1 MESTFIFPLLFSMI
15 PVFILGVIISLIVYA
30 VKKKQLVSTEVAF
43 TPHFILKIYVYFMI
57 LASIV
62 VFVAGASFLLNGLFA
77 KQVGDAF
84 SYRPEYV
91 NVPVE
96 LDATGN
102 PKYVEPTYAIPPQAM
117 QRDLIRGLTMVSFG
131 LVILIIHILVAH
143 SVESAE
149 ERKRSPLYRIY
160 IVLGLSI
167 FTIGSLISI
176 PVGIYKTLSFYLISQ
191 PENLDPYQRLVPGES
206 LSSAIAYLP
215 FWVYF
220 IWALYKLQKTQ
231 HRLVANASVKPKGKK

>member
-1 MESTFIFPLLFSMI
+1 MI

-30 VKKKQLVSTEVAF
+30 VKKKQLTGSEVSF
-43 TPHFILKIYVYFMI
+43 TPHFILKIYMYFMI

-77 KQVGDAF
+77 KQVSESF

-96 LDATGN
+96 LDANGN
-102 PKYVEPTYAIPPQAM
+102 PKNVQPTYAIPPQSM
-117 QRDLIRGLTMVSFG
+117 ERDLIRGMTMVGFG

-143 SVESAE
+143 SVENEE
-149 ERKRSPLYRIY
+149 ERKRSPLYRMYVVI
-160 IVLGLSI
+160 GLSI
-167 FTIGSLISI
+167 FTVGSLVSI
-176 PVGIYKTLSFYLISQ
+176 PVGIYQTLSYFLITQ
-191 PENLDPYQRLVPGES
+191 PDTLDPYQRLVPGES

-215 FWVYF
+215 FWMYF
-220 IWALYKLQKTQ
+220 IWALYKLQKDHTV
-231 HRLVANASVKPKGKK
+231 LAVKPAIKLKAKSKK

>member
-1 MESTFIFPLLFSMI
+1 MI
-15 PVFILGVIISLIVYA
+15 PVFILGIIISLIVYA
-30 VKKKQLVSTEVAF
+30 VKKKQLVNTEVAF
-43 TPHFILKIYVYFMI
+43 TPRFILKIYVYFMM

-91 NVPVE
+91 NVVPE
-96 LDATGN
+96 LDASGN

-117 QRDLIRGLTMVSFG
+117 QRDLIRGITMVSFG
-131 LVILIIHILVAH
+131 LVILIVHILVAH
-143 SVESAE
+143 SVESEE

-176 PVGIYKTLSFYLISQ
+176 PVGIYKTLSYYLISQ
-191 PENLDPYQRLVPGES
+191 PDSLDPYQRLVPGES

-215 FWVYF
+215 FWIYF
-220 IWALYKLQKTQ
+220 IFALYKLQKE
-231 HRLVANASVKPKGKK
+231 HKALAAKPAVKAKGKK

>member
-1 MESTFIFPLLFSMI
+1 MI

-30 VKKKQLVSTEVAF
+30 VKKKQLVNTEVAF

-77 KQVGDAF
+77 KQVSESF

-96 LDATGN
+96 LDANGN
-102 PKYVEPTYAIPPQAM
+102 PKAIEPAYAIPAQSM
-117 QRDLIRGLTMVSFG
+117 ERDLIRGLTMVGFG

-143 SVESAE
+143 TVENEE

-160 IVLGLSI
+160 IVIGLSI
-167 FTIGSLISI
+167 FTIGSLVSI
-176 PVGIYKTLSFYLISQ
+176 PVGIYQTLSYFIITQ
-191 PENLDPYQRLVPGES
+191 PDNLDPYQRLVPGES

-215 FWVYF
+215 FWIYF
-220 IWALYKLQKTQ
+220 IWALYRLQKE
-231 HRLVANASVKPKGKK
+231 HRLVVAPVRSKSKLKK